1 MSTKHTPGPWEVGLT
16 RTTKLQALTFI
27 EIPVHVGGDG
37 QTVGH
42 GNALALVHL
51 GGAGATSLEE
61 HDVLANARLIAA
73 APELLTSLRALV
85 DWARQHTSP
94 MQPNSPHALLVD
106 ARKALDKAEGRD
118 A

>member
-1 MSTKHTPGPWEVGLT
+1 VSVPHTPGPWEVGLT

-51 GGAGATSLEE
+51 GGAGATSLNEP
-61 HDVLANARLIAA
+61 DVRANARLIAA
-73 APELLTSLRALV
+73 APELLEALRNLL
-85 DWARQHTSP
+85 DWGRQYTSP
-94 MQPNSPHALLVD
+94 VQKNSPHSLLI
-106 ARKALDKAEGRD
+106 KAHLAIAKAEGGGQ
-118 A
+118 

>member
-1 MSTKHTPGPWEVGLT
+1 MGPVNPRYRIFGP
-16 RTTKLQALTFI
+16 AI
-27 EIPVHVGGDG
+27 A
-37 QTVGH
+37 GH
-42 GNALALVHL
+42 GSVIGQVNASWP
-51 GGAGATSLEE
+51 GYE
-61 HDVLANARLIAA
+61 ANARLIAA

-106 ARKALDKAEGRD
+106 AWKALDKAEGRD